1 MNKNIKLTCIYLSI
15 FFIFFYILAP
25 QKFSYISF
33 KLVAPIWSFGVS
45 LSEISNSTSNAVL
58 MSQTEELQKEVF
70 ALKAKEKENKFYNEI
85 SISGVL
91 SDVILRPP
99 KTNYDILIVSH
110 GSLSGIKN
118 SQKVFDKY
126 ENYIGYVS
134 SVWNNRSEVTLHSSP
149 NANTNFRVNDFVTEG
164 YGIGSGGV
172 RLEVPEDIDVSA
184 GEAVFVEGFVVGSVV
199 SVEKID
205 KTTDAN
211 VYVSLL
217 ANPFLI
223 SKVIISN
230 DEI

>member
-1 MNKNIKLTCIYLSI
+1 MNKNIRLACMYLSI
-15 FFIFFYILAP
+15 FFIFFYIFAP

-33 KLVAPIWSFGVS
+33 KLVAPIWSFGIS
-45 LSEISNSTSNAVL
+45 LSEISNSTSNAIL
-58 MSQTEELQKEVF
+58 MSQTEELQRQIFV
-70 ALKAKEKENKFYNEI
+70 LKEKEKESKFYNNV

-91 SDVILRPP
+91 ADVILRPP
-99 KTNYDILIVSH
+99 KTDYDILIVSH
-110 GSLSGIKN
+110 GSESGIKK

-126 ENYIGYVS
+126 ENYIGYIS

-149 NANTNFRVNDFVTEG
+149 HTGTHFRVNDFVTEA

-172 RLEVPEDIDVSA
+172 RLEVPETIDVSA
-184 GEAVFVEGFVVGSVV
+184 GDAVFAEGFVVGRVV
-199 SVEKID
+199 SIEKIE
-205 KTTDAN
+205 KTTDVS
-211 VYVSLL
+211 VYASLL